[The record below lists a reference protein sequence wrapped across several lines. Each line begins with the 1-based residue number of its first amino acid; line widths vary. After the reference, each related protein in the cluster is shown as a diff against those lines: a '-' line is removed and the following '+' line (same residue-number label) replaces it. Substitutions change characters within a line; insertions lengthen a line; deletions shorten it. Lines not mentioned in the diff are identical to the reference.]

1 MKRSSSETGVIDDA
15 KRIAVLAAPVRTE
28 LATTLEALGGA
39 ATVAELAKRLGRSAD
54 GLYYHLRAMLR
65 AGLLEE
71 DSGPGGRRYRLATP
85 GPQGVRLLYKPGATA
100 NARAVA
106 RVASSASRLAQRDFS
121 RALQRPSTTVEGPAR
136 ELWMA
141 RLTGWVDTSELKEIN
156 RLLQRL
162 ADLLAAARPTK
173 NGKLIALQW
182 ILAPID
188 AKPVRRSRT

>member
-1 MKRSSSETGVIDDA
+1 MKPKSSADGIIDDA
-15 KRIAVLAAPVRTE
+15 KMIAVLAAPVRTE
-28 LATTLEALGGA
+28 LATTLQALGGA
-39 ATVAELAKRLGRSAD
+39 ATVAELAMRLGRSAD
-54 GLYYHLRAMLR
+54 GLYYHLRAMR
-65 AGLLEE
+65 SAGLLEE

-85 GPQGVRLLYKPGATA
+85 GGQRVRLRYKPGATA
-100 NARAVA
+100 NARAIA

-121 RALQRPSTTVEGPAR
+121 RALQRLDTVVEGSAR

-156 RLLQRL
+156 RLLRHL
-162 ADLLAAARPTK
+162 ADLLVATRPTK

-188 AKPVRRSRT
+188 AKPLRRSRT